1 MKSFLE
7 LVAGDLRRRF
17 GNDLSHTVV
26 VFPNKRASLFFN
38 EYLLPP
44 DGSPVWAPRYLTISE
59 LFLSL
64 SDKRLAD
71 PIDTVCRLY
80 HHFVRLTGSKESL
93 DFFYGWGER
102 LLSDFDD
109 VDKSRAD
116 ARKVFRDLR
125 DYGKIG
131 RAHV

>member
-71 PIDTVCRLY
+71 PIDTV
-80 HHFVRLTGSKESL
+80 
-93 DFFYGWGER
+93 
-102 LLSDFDD
+102 
-109 VDKSRAD
+109 
-116 ARKVFRDLR
+116 
-125 DYGKIG
+125 
-131 RAHV
+131 